1 MCESKIY
8 EKYEKLSK
16 IGEGVWGKVY
26 KAQNKSTKEF
36 VAIKEMRLFD
46 IKSVDV
52 KALIENEI
60 KFMKIFNYC
69 TNSVKLYET
78 YEDNNY
84 LFIVMEL
91 CDGDITKYLNKAKN
105 GFNIAE
111 IKIIMKQFNNILY
124 EMRKKDMVHGDAKIE
139 NLLIKFKENSNEF
152 EVKLSDYDI
161 ANLISSTKDL
171 TNNEW
176 GINVYNAGTKEE
188 IEKAIKVD
196 LLMIGIDIYRM
207 LFNEDLKTFD
217 DMKEDVDECVDD
229 DDLKDLLNKLLV
241 EDYNKRIGW
250 DEYFNHK
257 FFNID
262 KFEFD
267 KVVNIVKE

>member
-8 EKYEKLSK
+8 EKYEILNQ

-46 IKSVDV
+46 IKSMDV
-52 KALIENEI
+52 KAQIKNEI
-60 KFMKIFNYC
+60 KMMEIFNYC
-69 TNSVKLYET
+69 NNSVKLYET
-78 YEDNNY
+78 YKENDY
-84 LFIVMEL
+84 LYMVMEL

-105 GFNIAE
+105 GFNITE

-124 EMRKKDMVHGDAKIE
+124 EMRKKDMIHNDAKIE

-152 EVKLSDYDI
+152 EVKLSDY
-161 ANLISSTKDL
+161 ALSFLISSTKDL

-176 GINVYNAGTKEE
+176 GVNVFNVGTKEE
-188 IEKAIKVD
+188 IEKIIKVD
-196 LLMIGIDIYRM
+196 LLLLGVDIYRM
-207 LFNEDLKTFD
+207 LFNEDFKTYD
-217 DMKEDVDECVDD
+217 DMKEDIEECVDD

-241 EDYNKRIGW
+241 EDSKKRIGW

-257 FFNID
+257 FFNFD

-267 KVVNIVKE
+267 KVENIIKE